1 MQYKKKNEKIQNI
14 KIISKDNMTDDINYH
29 LQLLFPY
36 HITGILLWVHD

>member
-14 KIISKDNMTDDINYH
+14 KIISKDNMTEGINYH

-36 HITGILLWVHD
+36 HITGILPWVHD

>member
-14 KIISKDNMTDDINYH
+14 KIILKDKIMADLDYH

>member
-1 MQYKKKNEKIQNI
+1 MQYKKKMKKYKTLNYI
-14 KIISKDNMTDDINYH
+14 KDNMTDDINYH